1 MQKIIDLVVAF
12 YFLEVLSV
20 KMHYMPFGALL
31 VKKKNQNAS

>member
-31 VKKKNQNAS
+31 IQKNNQNAS